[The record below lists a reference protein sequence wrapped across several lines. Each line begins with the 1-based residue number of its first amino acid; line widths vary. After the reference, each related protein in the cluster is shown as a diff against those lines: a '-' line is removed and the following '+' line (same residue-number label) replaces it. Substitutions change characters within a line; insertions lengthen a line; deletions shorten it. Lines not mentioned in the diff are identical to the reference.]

1 MSAAGGRPGPE
12 IVRALIC
19 PFEDTHER
27 ADAKMRPRLVE
38 GRIAAPGERET
49 VNGRHIRW
57 HCGACGYGELVELP
71 ERPGS

>member
-1 MSAAGGRPGPE
+1 MSAAGGYPGPE
-12 IVRALIC
+12 IVRALIG
-19 PFEDTHER
+19 PFEDRHER

-57 HCGACGYGELVELP
+57 HCGACGYGELVEVP
-71 ERPGS
+71 EARR